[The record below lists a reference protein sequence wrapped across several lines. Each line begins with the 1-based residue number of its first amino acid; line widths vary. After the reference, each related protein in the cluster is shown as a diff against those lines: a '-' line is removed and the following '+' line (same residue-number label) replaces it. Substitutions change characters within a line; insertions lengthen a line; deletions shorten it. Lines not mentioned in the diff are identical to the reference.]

1 MDLRIKNKV
10 AIVTGS
16 STGIGKATARELA
29 KNGAKIIL
37 TARGQDRLDNAVNE
51 LKLFKQLIY

>member
-1 MDLRIKNKV
+1 MDLGIENKV

-16 STGIGKATARELA
+16 STGIGKATAYELA

-37 TARGQDRLDNAVNE
+37 TARGQDRLDNAVSE
-51 LKLFKQLIY
+51 L